1 MSSKLIDVSEFQS
14 TIDWKKVKAS
24 GINYAIIR
32 VGGRFG
38 VSGKIYED
46 SKFSINI
53 KNAIN
58 SGIKVGVYFFTQ
70 AVNTNEAIQEARYT
84 LDKIKGYTITLPV
97 YIDTEWLDSGRHNNI
112 TRRQRTDVCKAF
124 CEEIKKNGYNAGVY
138 ASTSWANNNL
148 IMSELPYSIW
158 IAQYYKECQYKGSYD
173 IWQYSSSGSVS
184 GISGNC
190 DMNIL
195 YKIYEEKSY
204 TNDIKVKAVDVLLG
218 KYGNGEERVK
228 KLGADYKEV
237 QSLVNLLLERL
248 GL

>member
-14 TIDWKKVKAS
+14 NINWTKVKAS

-46 SKFSINI
+46 SKFSTNI
-53 KNAIN
+53 KNAIA
-58 SGIKVGVYFFTQ
+58 SGIQVGVYFFTQ
-70 AVNTNEAIQEARYT
+70 AVNIKEAIEEAHFT
-84 LDKIKGYTITLPV
+84 INKIRGYSVTLPL

-112 TRRQRTDVCKAF
+112 TRRQRTDVCRAF
-124 CEEIKKNGYNAGVY
+124 CEEVKKAGYTPGVY

-148 IMSELPYSIW
+148 YMSDLPYSIW

-173 IWQYSSSGSVS
+173 IWQYSSTGSVP

-195 YKIYEEKSY
+195 YKIFEEKTY
-204 TNDIKVKAVDVLLG
+204 TDNIKVKAVDVLLG

-237 QSLVNLLLERL
+237 QSLVNYLLERL